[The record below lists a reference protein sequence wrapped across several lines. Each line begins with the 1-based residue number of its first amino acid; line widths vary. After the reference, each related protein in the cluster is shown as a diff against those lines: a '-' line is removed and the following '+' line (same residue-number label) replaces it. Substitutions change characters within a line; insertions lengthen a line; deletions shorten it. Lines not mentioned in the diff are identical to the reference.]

1 MLDKKV
7 KLMKSDAR
15 VRYTKMRIRDA
26 FLTCLRQKPV
36 NKITV
41 KELCD
46 MAEINRATFYSHY
59 KDPFDL
65 LEQLEREEL
74 DKMAAL
80 LDQSMEKGSNILLTI
95 LKGLQEPGS
104 VNSVLASSNADP
116 AYTARISELF
126 YKRYRSRVAEK
137 MPGIPQEKQEEV
149 YRFIA
154 GGSGNLL
161 KYWREDG
168 MKVPAEEM
176 AGRINALTDGVIRTI
191 VNK

>member
-1 MLDKKV
+1 
-7 KLMKSDAR
+7 MKSDAR

-26 FLTCLRQKPV
+26 FLTCLRKKPV

-65 LEQLEREEL
+65 LEQLEKEEL
-74 DKMAAL
+74 DKMASL

-176 AGRINALTDGVIRTI
+176 AGRINALTEGVIRTI